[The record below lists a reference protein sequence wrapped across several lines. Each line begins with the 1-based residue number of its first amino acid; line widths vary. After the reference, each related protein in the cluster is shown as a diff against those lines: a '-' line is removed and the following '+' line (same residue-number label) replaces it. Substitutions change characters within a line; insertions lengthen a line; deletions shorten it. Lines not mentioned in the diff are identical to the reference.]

1 MAKRRRYLIISDIHA
16 NEEALSAVLRSVSRR
31 RYEAIICLGDL
42 IGYGA
47 SPNKVTERI
56 RKLDN
61 LKIIRGNHDKVME
74 NEVYMSNFNN
84 SAKIAVKW
92 TKENLEKNNL
102 EYIASLPKGPLE
114 IEEGVIMCHGSPI
127 DEDYYLFSEF
137 DAYQVFERFNFNICF
152 FGHTHYPCIFAQTEA
167 GIVFKNLR
175 GDYYEE
181 VLKKDCRYLI
191 NPGSI
196 GQPRDRNPLAS
207 FAEYYPETRRF
218 VLRRIPYD
226 INKAA
231 QKILKA
237 KLPENLAHR
246 LRLGT

>member
-1 MAKRRRYLIISDIHA
+1 MAKKRRYLIISDIHA
-16 NEEALSAVLRSVSRR
+16 NEEAFNAVLRTVARR
-31 RYEAIICLGDL
+31 RYEAVLCLGDI

-47 SPNKVTERI
+47 SPNKVTSKVK
-56 RKLDN
+56 KLNN

-74 NEVYMSNFNN
+74 NEAYMANFNN
-84 SAKIAVKW
+84 SAKIAVMW
-92 TKENLEKNNL
+92 TKNNLEKSNL

-114 IEEGVIMCHGSPI
+114 IEEGTIICHGSPF

-137 DAYQVFERFNFNICF
+137 DAYQVFERFNFDICF
-152 FGHTHYPCIFAQTEA
+152 FGHTHFPCLFIQTET
-167 GIVFKNLR
+167 GIIFKNLR

-181 VLKKDCRYLI
+181 VLKKGYRYLI

-196 GQPRDRNPLAS
+196 GQPRDRNPQAS
-207 FAEYYPETRRF
+207 FAEYYPETKRF

-226 INKAA
+226 IDKSA

-237 KLPENLAHR
+237 KLPENLANR
-246 LRLGT
+246 LRNGT